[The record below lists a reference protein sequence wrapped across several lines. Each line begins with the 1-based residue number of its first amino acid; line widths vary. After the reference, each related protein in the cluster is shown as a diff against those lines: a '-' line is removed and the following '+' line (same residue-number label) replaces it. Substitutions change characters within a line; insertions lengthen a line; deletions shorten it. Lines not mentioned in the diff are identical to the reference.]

1 MQQVASP
8 GLDGGGL
15 GCVDVEAEDAKSGD
29 ATSMSSSSAISS
41 RLSSSSRLT
50 DMRPALRKSA
60 RDPRPVAAAG
70 KVR

>member
-1 MQQVASP
+1 
-8 GLDGGGL
+8 
-15 GCVDVEAEDAKSGD
+15 
-29 ATSMSSSSAISS
+29 MSSSSAISS